1 MVEHADFTATFRRG
15 VRSATSRIVVHAQAD
30 KSLDE
35 SVLVGFVVP
44 KKQVAQ
50 ATKRNRVKRQLRH
63 LMREHLPHIPAGTRV
78 VIRAQAPA
86 ATASY
91 HLLDKDVRHCLP
103 QALRRAQAKA
113 DLAQSTEDVP
123 SRITTEQ
130 PASPS
135 TEVGKEQKVRS
146 L

>member
-30 KSLDE
+30 KSLE
-35 SVLVGFVVP
+35 KSVLVGFVVP
-44 KKQVAQ
+44 KKQVAR

-63 LMREHLPHIPAGTRV
+63 LMREYLPQVPGGTRI

-91 HLLDKDVRHCLP
+91 QLLDKDVRHCLP
-103 QALRRAQAKA
+103 HALRRAQAKA
-113 DLAQSTEDVP
+113 ELADNTENV
-123 SRITTEQ
+123 SGQIVTKQTE
-130 PASPS
+130 PVL
-135 TEVGKEQKVRS
+135 TEVGKEQKVS
-146 L
+146 AS